1 MKGNKVLIEQIIY
14 QQVLICLE
22 RERKKGSG
30 VELVRENNSGKRLN
44 QCGCCF
50 KGKKQ
55 GLSVTLSISGT
66 ALAICVLQFN
76 VRGFSYPQHQYIKVD
91 FNRWRDEDEDDDEG
105 GMYDDANLED
115 MMQQM
120 GTGNSFDPG
129 DIPDSDDSDDE
140 GT

>member
-14 QQVLICLE
+14 QQVICLE

-50 KGKKQ
+50 KEKKQ

>member
-30 VELVRENNSGKRLN
+30 VELVRENNSGKRMN

-50 KGKKQ
+50 KEKKQ

>member
-14 QQVLICLE
+14 QEVLICLE
-22 RERKKGSG
+22 TERKKGSG

-50 KGKKQ
+50 KEKKQ

>member
-50 KGKKQ
+50 KEKKQ

-120 GTGNSFDPG
+120 GTGNSFDPE

>member
-50 KGKKQ
+50 KEKKQ

-91 FNRWRDEDEDDDEG
+91 FNRWLDEDEDDDEG

>member
-50 KGKKQ
+50 KEKKQ

>member
-14 QQVLICLE
+14 QEVLICLE

-50 KGKKQ
+50 KEKKQ

-140 GT
+140 GM

>member
-30 VELVRENNSGKRLN
+30 LELVRENNSGKRLN

-50 KGKKQ
+50 KEKKQ

>member
-50 KGKKQ
+50 KEKKQ

-76 VRGFSYPQHQYIKVD
+76 MRGFSYPQHQYIKVD